1 MKTLPAGALLVLF
14 TFPAL
19 AEKSL
24 LIGELPSA
32 KPEQVG
38 MSSAKLAKVDAKVEE
53 LIATR
58 RLAGASVMITRKGRV
73 VYNKTFGLRDI
84 ENEKPMEADTIFRIY
99 SMSKAISSAAAMI
112 LSDEGKIDID
122 DPIANYLPEFKK
134 VKVWKEGEAV
144 APANAPTVRDLLRH
158 TTGYSYGGTGIPE
171 VDQKQKAADPFARE
185 NTLAEFSK
193 RMATVPLA
201 FEPGKGW
208 IYGVSTDLLG
218 AVVQSAS
225 GMPFEKFLQQ
235 RIFAPLGMVDTGFLI
250 PEGKKARV
258 AVVYNS
264 DKRGKLTNNNHDNF
278 RYTTKSKLPSGGG
291 GAGLDDPR
299 LHPLPPDDRERG
311 RTSWHPTAQ
320 EGDGGGDDPQP
331 TEGHGHACS
340 ISGQRPPWHGLR
352 TRILGKDREHGLER
366 GRPDRR
372 VRLGRSSQYPLLDLT
387 ER

>member
-1 MKTLPAGALLVLF
+1 VFLEASRSGEPGIRAFGEDSTFPVADKWLRPNLSPRWSPSPIVDDRLQSLRRFPRRSTMKTLPAGALLVLF

-53 LIATR
+53 LIATK

-208 IYGVSTDLLG
+208 MYGVSTDLLG

-225 GMPFEKFLQQ
+225 GKPF
-235 RIFAPLGMVDTGFLI
+235 
-250 PEGKKARV
+250 
-258 AVVYNS
+258 
-264 DKRGKLTNNNHDNF
+264 
-278 RYTTKSKLPSGGG
+278 
-291 GAGLDDPR
+291 
-299 LHPLPPDDRERG
+299 
-311 RTSWHPTAQ
+311 
-320 EGDGGGDDPQP
+320 
-331 TEGHGHACS
+331 
-340 ISGQRPPWHGLR
+340 
-352 TRILGKDREHGLER
+352 
-366 GRPDRR
+366 
-372 VRLGRSSQYPLLDLT
+372 
-387 ER
+387 